1 MQIPMTIEANLVL
14 KHNINTF
21 PTPETLRL
29 HSLVPTAEWRERETG
44 GNRAKLVK
52 FMNQNKAMMIV
63 GQTLAE
69 QGGPVNFTTN
79 ESI

>member
-1 MQIPMTIEANLVL
+1 M
-14 KHNINTF
+14 K
-21 PTPETLRL
+21 
-29 HSLVPTAEWRERETG
+29 RERETG

-69 QGGPVNFTTN
+69 QGGPANFTTN
-79 ESI
+79 ESF